1 MGTNNPYLP
10 DSVRCDEE
18 AIQYLS
24 MMVSAM
30 RTQTYVAKTG
40 AGPVALTATEVVGGV
55 VQHSGQTGAVSY
67 TTPTA
72 AAIIARMQALDSNAT
87 VGSTANFA
95 IANDNTSGGAITLS
109 SGDGVNVT
117 IVGSA
122 ITAIASVRKYQIK
135 ILTSTTVSFTNVG

>member
-72 AAIIARMQALDSNAT
+72 AAIIARMQTLDSNAT

-95 IANDNTSGGAITLS
+95 IANDNTSSGAITLS
-109 SGDGVNVT
+109 SGDGANVT

-122 ITAIASVRKYQIK
+122 VTAIASVRKYQIK